1 MSFIQHGGIIAALIS
16 RENILRRKKIYF
28 STLVIAVLI
37 VAFCYSFFAR
47 QKAEAQ
53 APVNKKNHPSVL
65 VAVAPV
71 VQKNLNKT
79 YKTVG
84 TLESVQEVNVSPEI
98 AGQVKAILFEQ
109 GKFVKAGT
117 VLVQLDSSTYQAK
130 LLAAK
135 AALESSRIDYLRTQ
149 QLIQKNV
156 FAKSA
161 LDTTQLTYQQKEADL
176 QSAQSDLDKTTI
188 RAPFDG
194 VLGARK
200 INLGE
205 YVTAGQA
212 LVSLTDIANLKAV
225 YQLPE
230 DYLGQVKTGQKVQI
244 TTKTSG
250 SKSYEGR
257 VNFVAPTINLNTR
270 SFEVQAAVPNPN
282 AELAPGQFINIT
294 QFLTEDRSALLVPR
308 RAVVA
313 TVSGP
318 IVYRVVNGKAVA
330 TPVKTG
336 QETKNN
342 IQILS
347 GLNVGDK
354 VVTDGTQDLSDGMSV
369 KVSNVVTTK

>member
-1 MSFIQHGGIIAALIS
+1 M
-16 RENILRRKKIYF
+16 RKKKFYF
-28 STLVIAVLI
+28 STLIIALLI
-37 VAFCYSFFAR
+37 IAFCYSFFAR
-47 QKAEAQ
+47 EKAEAQ
-53 APVNKKNHPSVL
+53 ASAIKKNNVGVL

-71 VQKNLNKT
+71 VQRNLNKT
-79 YKTVG
+79 YKAVG
-84 TLESVQEVNVSPEI
+84 TLEAEQNVNVSSEI

-117 VLVQLDSSTYQAK
+117 VLVQLDASTYNAK
-130 LLAAK
+130 LLSAK
-135 AALESSRIDYLRTQ
+135 AALESSKIEYLRTQ

-161 LDTTQLTYQQKEADL
+161 LDTMQLTYEQKEADL

-230 DYLGQVKTGQKVQI
+230 DYLGQVKIGQKVQI

-250 SKSYEGR
+250 GKNYEGQ
-257 VNFVAPTINLNTR
+257 VNFVAPTVDLNTR

-282 AELAPGQFINIT
+282 AELAPGQFINVT
-294 QFLTEDRSALLVPR
+294 QFLTENPSALLVPR
-308 RAVVA
+308 RAVIA
-313 TVSGP
+313 TVNGP
-318 IVYRVVNGKAVA
+318 MVYRVVNDKAVA

-347 GLNVGDK
+347 GLNVGDN
-354 VVTDGTQDLSDGMSV
+354 VVTDGTQELSDGASV
-369 KVSNVVTTK
+369 KVSNAAASK